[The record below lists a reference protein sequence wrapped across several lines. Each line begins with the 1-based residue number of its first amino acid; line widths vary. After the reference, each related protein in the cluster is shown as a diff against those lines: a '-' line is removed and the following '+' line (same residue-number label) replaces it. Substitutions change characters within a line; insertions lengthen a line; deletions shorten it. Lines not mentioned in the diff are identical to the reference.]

1 MEREAISIAKI
12 RVLLLDNSLIH
23 TQLLADALRRDE
35 GLQVLSASS
44 VKDVMRT
51 AIDGAVDV
59 LVISS
64 TLKQQQYRGL
74 EVLRGVRASRPEI
87 RGVVLLDS
95 WTPEVVREAFRAGA
109 RGLFGE
115 IESIEKL
122 CKCIHTV
129 YNGQIWASSE
139 EIALALEAYASA
151 PTVQAVNANGLN
163 LLSKREMDIVQALA
177 AGLKNREIAEK
188 LGLSQHTVK
197 NYLFRIFDKLGVST
211 RVELLFM
218 TLSQETNSQPAFSGF
233 VKACTERFQND
244 DAWLQE
250 CRQAAEQGLPLA
262 QLLLAQLYASRK
274 RSATDV
280 LLAYHWLTI
289 VGAQISQQS
298 KKLKL
303 TMNIEQRLQ
312 AEKMVAD
319 WLTGHEIK
327 HTVLHSDT
335 RSASEQKPGV
345 AMSAASD

>member
-1 MEREAISIAKI
+1 MEHETITGAKI
-12 RVLLLDNSLIH
+12 KVLLLDNSLIH
-23 TQLLADALRRDE
+23 TQLLADALRRDD
-35 GLQVLSASS
+35 GLQVLSANS
-44 VKDVMRT
+44 VKDVIRT

-64 TLKQQQYRGL
+64 TLQQQAYRGL
-74 EVLRGVRASRPEI
+74 EVLREVRVSAPEV

-95 WTPEVVREAFRAGA
+95 WTPDVVREAFRAGA

-122 CKCIHTV
+122 CKCIRTV
-129 YNGQIWASSE
+129 NSGQIWANSE
-139 EIALALEAYASA
+139 ELALVLEAYASA

-218 TLSQETNSQPAFSGF
+218 TLSQETNSQSAFSGF
-233 VKACTERFQND
+233 VKACTERMQND
-244 DAWLQE
+244 ETWLQE
-250 CRQAAEQGLPLA
+250 CRQAAEQGSAIA
-262 QLLLAQLYASRK
+262 QVLLAQLYAARK
-274 RSATDV
+274 RSASDV
-280 LLAYHWLTI
+280 LLAYHWFSVI
-289 VGAQISQQS
+289 GAQISQES

-303 TMNIEQRLQ
+303 KMNMQQRAQ
-312 AEKMVAD
+312 AEKTATD
-319 WLTGHEIK
+319 WLARHETK
-327 HTVLHSDT
+327 HAVLDSDKVC
-335 RSASEQKPGV
+335 ASKPISQV
-345 AMSAASD
+345 ALSAASD